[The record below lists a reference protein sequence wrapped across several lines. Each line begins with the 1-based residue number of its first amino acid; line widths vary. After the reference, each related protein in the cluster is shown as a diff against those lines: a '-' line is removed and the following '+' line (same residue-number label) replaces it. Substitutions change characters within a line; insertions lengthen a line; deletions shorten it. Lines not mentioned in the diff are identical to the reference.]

1 VGGKLQAFK
10 KGGVVLALKAKLPI
24 VPITILGGHKLFP
37 KRALRIKPGV
47 MNVIVDEPIDTT
59 PFTEE
64 DRETVLEKVRSI
76 IFQNLQRHGAAS

>member
-1 VGGKLQAFK
+1 
-10 KGGVVLALKAKLPI
+10 
-24 VPITILGGHKLFP
+24 VPITILDGHKLFP

-59 PFTEE
+59 LFTED

-76 IFQNLQRHGAAS
+76 ILQNLQRHGAAS